1 MWEIIYLKMENYV
14 IKIVPSDHSGQRLDS
29 VIAKLFPD
37 FSRSK
42 LKNWIDSGSVFVN
55 DNPCLLYTSD
65 AADE

>member
-1 MWEIIYLKMENYV
+1 MENYV

-42 LKNWIDSGSVFVN
+42 LKNWIDSGLS
-55 DNPCLLYTSD
+55 LIHI
-65 AADE
+65 

>member
-1 MWEIIYLKMENYV
+1 MENYV

-42 LKNWIDSGSVFVN
+42 LKNWIAVS
-55 DNPCLLYTSD
+55 YTHLTLPTPPYV
-65 AADE
+65 

>member
-1 MWEIIYLKMENYV
+1 MENYV

-42 LKNWIDSGSVFVN
+42 LKNWIDSGAVFVN
-55 DNPCLLYTSD
+55 NDPLIKPSKKSNWRRGNQNFH
-65 AADE
+65 